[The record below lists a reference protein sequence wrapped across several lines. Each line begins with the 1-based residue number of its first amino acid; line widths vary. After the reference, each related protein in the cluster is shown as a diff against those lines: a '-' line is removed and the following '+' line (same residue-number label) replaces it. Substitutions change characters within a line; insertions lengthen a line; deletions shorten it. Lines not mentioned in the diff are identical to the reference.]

1 MARANYIEGFK
12 LLQTDPSK
20 DQTQMS
26 TIIPLALKAC
36 TKELLSERVNRAVS
50 FSVQG
55 TLDRHSIDSS
65 NARSPCEM
73 TKNIMAAAFK
83 PLEETSKS
91 TAFTVLQ
98 SRGSQ
103 ITAFDGPLSIVA
115 EDVAP
120 YVRSI
125 VSYDMRLEER
135 RLYLSN
141 LLSQGGR
148 NGKRQRTTRASR
160 AALEGGSKENT
171 RRERLFPNSTNFSL
185 VLQTGGKEWG
195 KAVLQKAKEERQ
207 EGSGAEAASYDCS
220 RRSSQATIA
229 SDVSF

>member
-1 MARANYIEGFK
+1 
-12 LLQTDPSK
+12 
-20 DQTQMS
+20 MS
-26 TIIPLALKAC
+26 TLIPLALKAC
-36 TKELLSERVNRAVS
+36 TKELLSERVNKAVF
-50 FSVQG
+50 FSIQE
-55 TLDRHSIDSS
+55 TLDRQSTESR
-65 NARSPCEM
+65 NARSPSEM

-91 TAFTVLQ
+91 TAFAVLQ
-98 SRGSQ
+98 ARGSQ
-103 ITAFDGPLSIVA
+103 ITTFDGPLSIVA

-171 RRERLFPNSTNFSL
+171 RRERWFPNSTSFSL
-185 VLQTGGKEWG
+185 VLQTGGKDWQT
-195 KAVLQKAKEERQ
+195 AVMQKAKEESK

-229 SDVSF
+229 SDVNI